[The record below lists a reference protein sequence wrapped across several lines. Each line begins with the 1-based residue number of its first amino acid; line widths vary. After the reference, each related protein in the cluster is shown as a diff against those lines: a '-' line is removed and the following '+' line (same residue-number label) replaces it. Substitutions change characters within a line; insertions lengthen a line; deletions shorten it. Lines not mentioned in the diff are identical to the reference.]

1 MKVIDKNQILRQ
13 LAVSVLASAVLTS
26 ITLPSSAQSN
36 EDSTTTN
43 SANSIEQVNVTAQ
56 RFEVDNSEFPGSLS
70 VIGEQALSAIEHR
83 HIQQSLSRVS
93 GVSLQRGE
101 GQEYL
106 PAIRSPVLTGG
117 GACGAFLI
125 AQDGIPVRSS
135 GFCNINEL
143 FDAHTEFADQIDVLK
158 GPGSAFHGSNALHGV
173 VNVITP
179 DPLNSQDFVRLESG
193 ANDYSRIKLGVAAG
207 TENNRLGIYTS
218 ATRDGGYRD
227 SSGYDQQKVTVK
239 HHFSGSDYTV
249 DSGLTFTNLN
259 QETAGFIT
267 GLNAFKRSSIAE
279 SNPNPEAFRD
289 TQSLRVWSK
298 IAFEIGEKNQ
308 FLVTPYYRKTD
319 MDFLQHFLPGTPLEE
334 NEQDGVGLQT
344 SWQHQFNRSVSLIT
358 GIDLE
363 YAQGSL
369 IQSQDLP
376 TQGSAFLQETIPVGI
391 HYDYD
396 VDSSTIASFAHVS
409 WDVSEQWN
417 LTFGVR
423 YEDTEYDYT
432 NNSLTGRTRDDGTEC
447 GFGGCRYSRP
457 PSSVDD
463 FDNVSPK
470 LTASYKINS
479 DLLVYSRLSQGF
491 RAPQATELYRLQ
503 RDQEVA
509 DLDSEEVNSFEL
521 GIKGTLNA
529 VSFDVSAY
537 YFEKDNFIF
546 RDSDFF
552 NVDDGETEHTGI
564 EVESAYA
571 FSEKWRISSAFSY
584 SRHQYTHDQIIN
596 EINIRGNDIDT
607 APRGFSNTRLAYTPT
622 ASVGFELEWQYVSS
636 YYLDPENLSKYEG
649 HDLLHLR
656 GHWEVNSDIQL
667 SLRVENLTD
676 RRYAERA
683 DFTTFTDER
692 YFPGRPRSVYASVDF
707 RW

>member
-1 MKVIDKNQILRQ
+1 MKVTNTITRVLV
-13 LAVSVLASAVLTS
+13 VSSMALTVEQAAASTG
-26 ITLPSSAQSN
+26 
-36 EDSTTTN
+36 E
-43 SANSIEQVNVTAQ
+43 IEQVNVTAQ
-56 RFEVDNSEFPGSLS
+56 RFEVDNSEYPGSLS
-70 VIGEQALSAIEHR
+70 LIDDEALSAIQHR
-83 HIQQSLSRVS
+83 HIQQALSRVS

-106 PAIRSPVLTGG
+106 PAIRSPVLTGA

-143 FDAHTEFADQIDVLK
+143 FDAHTELADQVEVLK

-173 VNVITP
+173 INVITP
-179 DPLNSQDFVRLESG
+179 DPLTSRDFIQIESG
-193 ANDYSRIKLGVAAG
+193 SNDFSRLKLGVAAG
-207 TENNRLGIYTS
+207 EDNNRIGVYTS

-227 SSGYDQQKVTVK
+227 SSGYDQQKITVK
-239 HHFSGSDYTV
+239 HHYADSNYSI

-267 GLNAFKRSSIAE
+267 GLNAFKSSSIAE

-298 IAFEIGEKNQ
+298 ISFDLSERDQ
-308 FLVTPYYRKTD
+308 LLVTPFYRNTD

-334 NEQDGVGLQT
+334 NEQDGFGVQT
-344 SWQHQFNRSVSLIT
+344 SWKHIFNDQLHLIT
-358 GIDLE
+358 GLDFE
-363 YAQGSL
+363 YAEGSL
-369 IQSQDLP
+369 VQSQDEP

-396 VDSSTIASFAHVS
+396 VDSTIIAPFAHLS
-409 WDVSEQWN
+409 WDVSEKLN
-417 LTFGVR
+417 LTLGVR

-432 NNSLTGRTRDDGTEC
+432 NNTLTGRTRDDGTEC

-457 PSSVDD
+457 ASDVDS
-463 FDNVSPK
+463 FDNFSPK
-470 LTASYKINS
+470 LSAAYKVNS
-479 DLLVYSRLSQGF
+479 NVLVYSRLSQGF

-503 RDQEVA
+503 RDQQVT

-521 GIKGTLNA
+521 GVKGRVNRVT
-529 VSFDVSAY
+529 FDVSAY
-537 YFEKDNFIF
+537 YLEKDNFIF
-546 RDSDFF
+546 RDSSFF
-552 NVDDGETEHTGI
+552 NVDDGETEHVGV
-564 EVESAYA
+564 EVESSYA
-571 FSEKWRISSAFSY
+571 INSQWNIATALSY
-584 SRHQYTHDQIIN
+584 ARHQYEHDQFIGD
-596 EINIRGNDIDT
+596 INIRGNDIDT
-607 APRGFSNTRLAYTPT
+607 APRGFSSTRLSYSPSDAL
-622 ASVGFELEWQYVSS
+622 GFELEWLYVGS
-636 YYLDPENLSKYEG
+636 YYLEPENLNKYEG

-656 GHWEVNSDIQL
+656 GRWDVSDSVQL